1 MAEVM
6 RILTSSRMYRDVLD
20 IVSSQVPIDLLTRKR
35 VLITGASGLIGSAIV
50 DLLLHL
56 NKAHGADVEVLAAGR
71 SRGKLTHRFGTDESL
86 SFVSYEDVVS
96 GKFSNAFDFAVLAAS
111 PASPDVYVN
120 DPESVVKANTVDV
133 DSILSTIHDYEGKS
147 VVYVSSSE
155 VYGDLVAPKGGYG
168 ENEFG
173 QLDTMSRRSCY
184 ASSKRRAESICCDY
198 AKKGLRIVIV
208 RPGHV
213 YGPTASHSDHRV
225 SSAWV
230 YDVAAGKDIVMKSD
244 GCQLRSYVHCV
255 DCAAAILAAMCKG
268 VSGEAYNISNR
279 ESVISIRDMAAIL
292 ANAGSVKLRMEL
304 PTDSE
309 RKTFNPMNN
318 SSLNAQK
325 LETLGWRGK
334 IDARRGFR
342 ETVAILRE
350 IGGAA

>member
-1 MAEVM
+1 
-6 RILTSSRMYRDVLD
+6 
-20 IVSSQVPIDLLTRKR
+20 
-35 VLITGASGLIGSAIV
+35 
-50 DLLLHL
+50 
-56 NKAHGADVEVLAAGR
+56 
-71 SRGKLTHRFGTDESL
+71 
-86 SFVSYEDVVS
+86 
-96 GKFSNAFDFAVLAAS
+96 
-111 PASPDVYVN
+111 
-120 DPESVVKANTVDV
+120 
-133 DSILSTIHDYEGKS
+133 
-147 VVYVSSSE
+147 
-155 VYGDLVAPKGGYG
+155 
-168 ENEFG
+168 
-173 QLDTMSRRSCY
+173 
-184 ASSKRRAESICCDY
+184 
-198 AKKGLRIVIV
+198 
-208 RPGHV
+208 
-213 YGPTASHSDHRV
+213 
-225 SSAWV
+225 
-230 YDVAAGKDIVMKSD
+230 MKSD

-279 ESVISIRDMAAIL
+279 ESVISIRDMAEIL